1 MKKQLLIAAIAAT
14 MTTATMAD
22 ISLTGYAIVK
32 ATTSAGAASAVQNE
46 YGLTIKGTSGDN
58 TAVVSLVNGT
68 VTDTDTVYTEAT
80 GDAVSSSATASTST
94 DLLAIDEAYVSTKL
108 EGLTV
113 IAGVKAGA
121 TGTAL
126 VSHKNRS
133 AKFIVKA
140 SVGGANI
147 ALKQGSGNANA
158 KVDVSTTISGVKVKV
173 KDVMNDA
180 RYFIVD
186 ADVAG
191 VAVHVE
197 GDDTNTAYTLSGDV
211 AGIALTYVAADS
223 IDNDNRD
230 DDGVFGKLTDTGVTG
245 IIAST
250 STAAGK
256 VTVKRWDADNY
267 GQARTKVQLK
277 RGNATYF
284 VTTSAT
290 VDADATIG
298 AKIKFN
304 F

>member
-32 ATTSAGAASAVQNE
+32 ATTTGGPAAAVQNE
-46 YGLTIKGTSGDN
+46 YGLTVKGTSGDN
-58 TAVVSLVNGT
+58 TAVVSLVNG
-68 VTDTDTVYTEAT
+68 
-80 GDAVSSSATASTST
+80 ATAM
-94 DLLAIDEAYVSTKL
+94 DIDEAYVSTKL

-140 SVGGANI
+140 SVGGAKI

-173 KDVMNDA
+173 KDVFNDA
-180 RYFIVD
+180 RYFLVD

-191 VAVHVE
+191 VAVHFE
-197 GDDTNTAYTLSGDV
+197 GDDTNTAYTLSGKV
-211 AGIALTYVAADS
+211 AGISLTYAAADKVN
-223 IDNDNRD
+223 NDNRD
-230 DDGVFGKLTDTGVTG
+230 DDAAFGSVNATDVTG

-256 VTVKRWDADNY
+256 VTFKRWDA
-267 GQARTKVQLK
+267 AELTAPVTKIALK

-284 VTTSAT
+284 IQDSSSYTSAK
-290 VDADATIG
+290 IG
-298 AKIKFN
+298 AKIKFS

>member
-46 YGLTIKGTSGDN
+46 YGLTVKGTSGDN
-58 TAVVSLVNGT
+58 TAVVSLVNG
-68 VTDTDTVYTEAT
+68 E
-80 GDAVSSSATASTST
+80 TAM
-94 DLLAIDEAYVSTKL
+94 DIDEAYVSTKL

-126 VSHKNRS
+126 VSDKDRT

-230 DDGVFGKLTDTGVTG
+230 DDGVFGKLSDTGVTG